1 MKNKRE
7 RKYYILIAIIVTAY
21 WLITQFISDPPALS
35 TRITTTTALI
45 AAVTFWLQLKRT
57 ENLNEAN
64 FIMNLNNQFISNKE
78 LTAVEHE
85 LELFY
90 NEVYDGKDISNL
102 KLGLNLDRNHADCQK
117 LINYLVYMESL
128 ATIIQRDV
136 MHLGVID
143 DLFAY
148 RFFIAVNN
156 PIVQKTELLP
166 YANYYQGCFR
176 LAEVWTKEWEK
187 VGRTIPLS
195 QFSLTKCDKSLLN
208 MPVES
213 EAHPFEQN
221 NSTPCN

>member
-1 MKNKRE
+1 MKNKHE
-7 RKYYILIAIIVTAY
+7 RKYYVLIAIIVTAY
-21 WLITQFISDPPALS
+21 LLITQFIGETPALS

-45 AAVTFWLQLKRT
+45 AAVTFWMQLKRT

-64 FIMNLNNQFISNKE
+64 FIMNLNNQFIGNKE

-85 LELFY
+85 LELYY
-90 NEVYDGKDISNL
+90 NEVFANKDISTIELGL
-102 KLGLNLDRNHADCQK
+102 KLERNHPDCQK

-128 ATIIQRDV
+128 AAIVQRGV

-156 PIVQKTELLP
+156 PVVQKNELLP

-176 LAEVWTKEWEK
+176 LAEMWTKEWK
-187 VGRTIPLS
+187 NAGRAIPLS
-195 QFSLTKCDKSLLN
+195 QFSLCECDKSLLN
-208 MPVES
+208 K
-213 EAHPFEQN
+213 PFAGEEYSHEQN
-221 NSTPCN
+221 NSAPCN

>member
-7 RKYYILIAIIVTAY
+7 FKYHILILLLVVSYWIISEV
-21 WLITQFISDPPALS
+21 IPEKPALS

-45 AAVTFWLQLKRT
+45 AAVTFWLQLRRT

-78 LTAVEHE
+78 MTSVEHQ
-85 LELFY
+85 LELYF
-90 NEVYDGKDISNL
+90 NEYILTGDISNIE
-102 KLGLNLDRNHADCQK
+102 LGLNLDRASEDCQK

-128 ATIIQRDV
+128 SAIIQRNV

-156 PIVQKTELLP
+156 PVVQQNELLP
-166 YANYYQGCFR
+166 YANYYQGCFK
-176 LAEVWTKEWEK
+176 LSKMWTKQWSLE
-187 VGRTIPLS
+187 RRSIPLKEY
-195 QFSLTKCDKSLLN
+195 SLCNCDKSLMN
-208 MPVES
+208 KPYKKEV
-213 EAHPFEQN
+213 
-221 NSTPCN
+221 